1 MVMEGQGRGMCRD
14 TILSLRGNALH
25 PVVGLISLAR
35 SVVWGYAGGG
45 PLAGLALRSIRGMHN
60 IRPDGRD
67 LSQIGRRHAGMS
79 EICSRNVGQRVN
91 MDRSLG
97 RGPRKRRLW

>member
-35 SVVWGYAGGG
+35 SVVWGYAGEG
-45 PLAGLALRSIRGMHN
+45 PLAGLALSPIRANPQFSRYREPSQKEASRGN
-60 IRPDGRD
+60 ERD
-67 LSQIGRRHAGMS
+67 LLSQ
-79 EICSRNVGQRVN
+79 C
-91 MDRSLG
+91 
-97 RGPRKRRLW
+97 